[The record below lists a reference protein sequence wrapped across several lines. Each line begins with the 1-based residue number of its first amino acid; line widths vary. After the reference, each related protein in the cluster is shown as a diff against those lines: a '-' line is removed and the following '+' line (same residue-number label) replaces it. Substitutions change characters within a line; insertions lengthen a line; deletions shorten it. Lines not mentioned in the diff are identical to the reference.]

1 MAATLE
7 YRSMLACSSDLA
19 NPQYHPKV
27 YLVHLTTVPMG
38 CRMSDPFWLI
48 VGIIAI
54 ATILLWPIRMWM
66 LSRYDRD
73 TDDEGETPLAPPERR
88 NRG

>member
-1 MAATLE
+1 M
-7 YRSMLACSSDLA
+7 
-19 NPQYHPKV
+19 P
-27 YLVHLTTVPMG
+27 
-38 CRMSDPFWLI
+38 DPFWLI

-73 TDDEGETPLAPPERR
+73 TGDEDETPLAPPERR